1 MLTNNPLNNQLQQ
14 YIALNPQAIGQQ
26 ISLLEESLRE
36 GQISIWNKAFDLLP
50 AVTFIDS
57 GLHQKYA
64 RLAEEYHQLLRK
76 LLVLYRERPEVR
88 SWFSFPP
95 LVESL
100 CMLDPGYDNEI
111 VICRFDSYPTED
123 GFKILENNTDCP
135 AGVLF
140 THHHRQAITELPLI
154 SSFLRDNVQ
163 VAGTLNQSDEAFF
176 HALLQAHENRT
187 GRQISKAFCILQPE
201 GKISAEVKLMQQ
213 VLEGMGIVCVIAD
226 PGSLTY
232 KNGQLYHEQTAIE
245 VIWNKINTCYFDEM
259 LTQPGRTAAL
269 IRAICENKVTHVNSF
284 ASRYVT
290 ESKRSL
296 ALMKDARFRHLFTAE
311 ENALIEKLLPWAC
324 AISEAEVSYRGS
336 RLSAVAHALANKDAF
351 VLKMPYDIRGEGVI
365 LGKDS
370 TDEVWRQAVE
380 NARKNRSILQEY
392 IAIQQCPVYS
402 PNTQNLANYNMSL
415 DFFMYNGKFAGFGSK
430 ISKNLKVNIFQG
442 GSKNIILPIL

>member
-1 MLTNNPLNNQLQQ
+1 MLTDNSLSNQLQQ
-14 YIALNPQAIGQQ
+14 HIALNPKAIEQQ
-26 ISLLEESLRE
+26 ISLLETSLNE
-36 GQISIWNKAFDLLP
+36 GKISIWNKAFDLLP
-50 AVTFIDS
+50 AVMFIDS
-57 GLHQKYA
+57 ERHQKYA
-64 RLAEEYHQLLRK
+64 RLAEDYHRLLRK
-76 LLVLYRERPEVR
+76 ILVLYRERPEVR
-88 SWFSFPP
+88 FWFGFPP

-100 CMLDPGYDNEI
+100 CMLEPGYDNEI
-111 VICRFDSYPTED
+111 IICRFDSYPTEN

-140 THHHRQAITELPLI
+140 TRHHRQAITGLPLI
-154 SSFLRDNVQ
+154 SSFLHENVQ
-163 VAGTLNQSDEAFF
+163 VADTLNQSDEAFF

-187 GRQISKAFCILQPE
+187 GQKIRQAFCILQPE
-201 GKISAEVKLMQQ
+201 GKVSAEVKLMQQ
-213 VLEGMGIVCVIAD
+213 VLESMNITSVIAD

-259 LTQPGRTAAL
+259 LTQPGRTSAL

-296 ALMKDARFRHLFTAE
+296 ALMKDTRFRHLFTAE
-311 ENALIEKLLPWAC
+311 ENALIDMLLPWAC
-324 AISEAEVSYRGS
+324 SISETNVSYQGVQG
-336 RLSAVAHALANKDAF
+336 SAVAHALANKDAF

-365 LGKDS
+365 LGKES
-370 TDEVWRQAVE
+370 TDEEWRCAVE
-380 NARKNRSILQEY
+380 NAHKNRSILQEY
-392 IAIQQCPVYS
+392 ISIHKFPVYTPDTKS
-402 PNTQNLANYNMSL
+402 IAVYNMSL

-442 GSKNIILPIL
+442 GSKNIVLPVL